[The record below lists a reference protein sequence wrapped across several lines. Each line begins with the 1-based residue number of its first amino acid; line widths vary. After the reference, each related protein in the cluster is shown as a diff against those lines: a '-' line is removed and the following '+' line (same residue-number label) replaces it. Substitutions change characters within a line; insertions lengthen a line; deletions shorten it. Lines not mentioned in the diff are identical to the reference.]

1 MAISPS
7 PKTDWQ
13 GLVAAKRKRLDAQIP
28 SEWRLSDDFR
38 ASVPADGHLIEA
50 DIARRSGI
58 LSDKELDITEN
69 FSAVEL
75 LKNLAERKLSAVD
88 VTTAFC
94 KRAAIAQQLVS
105 GFDIPREVP
114 SIIAV
119 RYRRL
124 ITVDFMFNG
133 TFLCQSHRACAVLG

>member
-1 MAISPS
+1 MTISPS

-13 GLVAAKRKRLDAQIP
+13 ALVAAKRKQLDAQIP

-38 ASVPADGHLIEA
+38 ASVPANGHLIEV

-58 LSDKELDITEN
+58 LTDKELGITEN

-75 LKNLAERKLSAVD
+75 LENLAEREFSSVE

-105 GFDIPREVP
+105 GFCIHGEVP
-114 SIIAV
+114 SII
-119 RYRRL
+119 
-124 ITVDFMFNG
+124 
-133 TFLCQSHRACAVLG
+133 Q